1 MILNKYDEI
10 FLNKSPDIRIIKILL
25 SKIALFFHYIR
36 IEATMQNHES
46 LKGLD
51 FIFIRLRKIMSAKKK
66 RLFKSVG
73 VCVFFLPS
81 DGTVCILEA

>member
-1 MILNKYDEI
+1 
-10 FLNKSPDIRIIKILL
+10 
-25 SKIALFFHYIR
+25 
-36 IEATMQNHES
+36 MQNHES